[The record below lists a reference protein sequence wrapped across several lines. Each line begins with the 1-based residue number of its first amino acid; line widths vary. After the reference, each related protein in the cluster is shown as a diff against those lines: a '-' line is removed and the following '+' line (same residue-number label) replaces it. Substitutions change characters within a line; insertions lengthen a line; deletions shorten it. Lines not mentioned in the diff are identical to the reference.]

1 MSNEDFILEQI
12 YEDVDMEEKDGL
24 LTETINQVAKDHNLH
39 ADDDLEEIKE
49 IIAEER
55 YEERSYEQY

>member
-1 MSNEDFILEQI
+1 MSNDDFILEQI
-12 YEDVDMEEKDGL
+12 YEDVDMEEKNGL
-24 LTETINQVAKDHNLH
+24 LAETINQVAKDHNLH